1 MARITSE
8 TKETKKELEK
18 SQRLQEIEELPDSH
32 LKWLLQQVFRRKF
45 IASFIMIGTLLSIGL
60 STIQPI
66 LMGDLFDKLWSMYQ
80 NHQLYGIEPS
90 VWLFFSRWEV
100 NWTILQYSLIILG
113 LYLVTFIID
122 ISIRVLNE
130 YIAHGTERDIREIFY
145 ESVQSKSM
153 TFHDS
158 AKVGDLMAKATFD
171 VRIINMAV
179 SPGIRMITQLVFSAI
194 ATLIILFYYEWRI
207 GLVILALAPFYFIT
221 ARNYSRKLKPL
232 TEEVQTQFGNANSL
246 LQENVSGI
254 RVVRAFT
261 AEEYETKRFRK
272 EIDKLR
278 DDIIN
283 RGKAQALYLPPLV
296 LSIGIAIA
304 LSLSVLFIYQGTL
317 TGGQAITINGTLIQ
331 LYNPTYMISWV
342 LYITQMGIAG
352 AKRILATMKEESII
366 EEKPN
371 AIELQNVKGAIE
383 YDHVTFS
390 YQKLFQKR
398 KALLESKQE
407 EIDIEEQMPE
417 LFVTDTAT
425 KVRNTLEDITFK
437 TKPGEIVAILG
448 PTGCGKSTLTKLL
461 ARMYDV
467 DSGRILIDGYDIR
480 DVTLDSLRKNIGVIE
495 QDIFLFSTTIKEN
508 IAYGVETNISDE
520 KIIEIAKAAQ
530 AHEFITSFKKGYETV
545 VGERGVT
552 LSGGQKQRIAIARAF
567 LIDPKILILDD
578 SASAIDAKT
587 EEKIQQAM
595 DRLLQSRTVFVITH
609 RLATIK
615 RADKIIVLRKG
626 RIVAKGTHEELLRTS
641 EDYRRVFGRHVEL
654 PPFEVKIE
662 Q

>member
-1 MARITSE
+1 M
-8 TKETKKELEK
+8 ETKKQLEK
-18 SQRLQEIEELPDSH
+18 SLRLQEIEELPDSH
-32 LKWLLQQVFRRKF
+32 LEWLLQQVFNRKF

-60 STIQPI
+60 SMIQPI
-66 LMGDLFDKLWSMYQ
+66 LMGGLFDELWTMYTEHL
-80 NHQLYGIEPS
+80 NNSIKPT

-100 NWTILQYSLIILG
+100 NWTILKYSLMILG
-113 LYLVTFIID
+113 LYLVTFVID

-130 YIAHGTERDIREIFY
+130 YIAHGTERDIRETFY

-179 SPGIRMITQLVFSAI
+179 SPGIRMITQLVFSGI
-194 ATLIILFYYEWRI
+194 ATLIILFYYEWKI
-207 GLVILALAPFYFIT
+207 GLVILALTPFYFIT

-261 AEEYETKRFRK
+261 AEEYETKRFQL

-283 RGKAQALYLPPLV
+283 RGKAQALYLPPLI

-304 LSLSVLFIYQGTL
+304 LSLSVLFIYQGTM
-317 TGGQAITINGTLIQ
+317 TGGEAITINGTLIQ

-371 AIELQNVKGAIE
+371 AIKIENVKGAIE
-383 YDHVTFS
+383 YDQVTFS

-407 EIDIEEQMPE
+407 EIDIAEQMPE
-417 LFVTDTAT
+417 LFVSDTSK

-437 TKPGEIVAILG
+437 VKAGEIVAILG

-508 IAYGVETNISDE
+508 IAYGVETDIPDE

-530 AHEFITSFKKGYETV
+530 AHEFITSFKNSYETV

-595 DRLLQSRTVFVITH
+595 DRLLQNRTVFIITH

-626 RIVAKGTHEELLRTS
+626 RIVAQGTHEQLLRTS
-641 EDYRRVFGRHVEL
+641 EDYRRVFGRHVKL
-654 PPFEVKIE
+654 PPLEVKT
-662 Q
+662 